1 MNLSDILNS
10 PAANST
16 ANAKTKTATQT
27 TAGLSPLEKVRQH
40 ANSKIQTE
48 VDATKAQLSSFG
60 QLKSAVSNTQLAA
73 QALGSLSSTASSAEV
88 KTAVQNFVS
97 AFNTAIDTAKT
108 TAAAPG
114 SATHNASRASR
125 DLSRSVMADL
135 RTFDALKK
143 LGVSMGSD
151 GSLTLDSKKLDT
163 LQKADPAGAQATLTK
178 IGRQVEKTAI
188 KELAADGHVSGP
200 MSSLNARAS
209 LLKTQQGALAS
220 LAEATTASP
229 SSTTTNASTPTWS
242 RGFGASAYQNSSN
255 LARNSWNA

>member
-1 MNLSDILNS
+1 MNISDILNN
-10 PAANST
+10 P
-16 ANAKTKTATQT
+16 ANAQTKTATQT

-73 QALGSLSSTASSAEV
+73 QTLGSLPSTASSAEV

-97 AFNTAIDTAKT
+97 AFNSAINTAKT
-108 TAAAPG
+108 TAATPG
-114 SATHNASRASR
+114 AATHNASQTGR

-151 GSLTLDSKKLDT
+151 GSLNLDSKKLDT
-163 LQKADPAGAQATLTK
+163 AQKTDPVGAQATLTK
-178 IGRQVEKTAI
+178 IGRQVEKTAL
-188 KELAADGHVSGP
+188 KELATDGHVSGS
-200 MSSLNARAS
+200 MNSLNARAS
-209 LLKTQQGALAS
+209 LLKTQQGSLAS

-229 SSTTTNASTPTWS
+229 SSATANTGTTAWS
-242 RGFGASAYQNSSN
+242 RGFGASAYQNSAN